1 MNILTEMLI
10 TLTEMEFD
18 RKAQLELSVS
28 GILRNYKFLM
38 KGYT

>member
-28 GILRNYKFLM
+28 GILRN
-38 KGYT
+38 